1 MSVERVFSHGRL
13 VLPYVRNR
21 LSSQSIRALLCLGD
35 WSLQG
40 FVKDGDVNSVAILPD
55 VDGEEP
61 ELEEGWDKI
70 N

>member
-1 MSVERVFSHGRL
+1 VSVEWVFSHSHL
-13 VLPYVRNR
+13 VLPYVHNW

-35 WSLQG
+35 WSLRG
-40 FVKDGDVNSVAILPD
+40 FVKDGDINSVAILPD